1 MNMAQQMGGIEPL
14 LDSFFGFMRRKTDFF
29 VGAMS
34 GEAAEEQVMKAFSK
48 NKARS
53 EEDVRERA
61 AKEKKRKAEEEKRR
75 QRIEA
80 DKLAKQQARPL
91 TPRRTQTP
99 RRPRQTPRRPKRP
112 CLRRACSSEDGGGGV
127 ANRGHH

>member
-1 MNMAQQMGGIEPL
+1 MAQQMGGIEPL

-34 GEAAEEQVMKAFSK
+34 GEAAEETVLKAFSK

-53 EEDVRERA
+53 DEDVKERA

-75 QRIEA
+75 LRIEA
-80 DKLAKQQARPL
+80 EKAKQQVCEWSRGL
-91 TPRRTQTP
+91 TNAHAPNRLRSL
-99 RRPRQTPRRPKRP
+99 KRP
-112 CLRRACSSEDGGGGV
+112 AIPDRLRP
-127 ANRGHH
+127 

>member
-1 MNMAQQMGGIEPL
+1 MAQQMGGIEPL

-34 GEAAEEQVMKAFSK
+34 GEAAEETVLKAFSK

-53 EEDVRERA
+53 DEDVKERA

-75 QRIEA
+75 LRIEA
-80 DKLAKQQARPL
+80 EKAKQQV
-91 TPRRTQTP
+91 
-99 RRPRQTPRRPKRP
+99 
-112 CLRRACSSEDGGGGV
+112 CES
-127 ANRGHH
+127 GHKGLHSPTLPSAQAPTLAQAPSDP